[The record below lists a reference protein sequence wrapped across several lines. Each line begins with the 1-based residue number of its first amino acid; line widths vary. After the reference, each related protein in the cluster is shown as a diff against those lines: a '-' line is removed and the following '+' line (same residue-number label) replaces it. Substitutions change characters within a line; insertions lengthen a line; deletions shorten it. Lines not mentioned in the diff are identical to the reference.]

1 MSQTVTL
8 DTAWLFTCPR
18 CGRRN
23 VVEPELQAVTLDER
37 IEIAECEGIP
47 PDDVD
52 DEWECEPDLV
62 RCGKCR
68 TEFEVDDGGD
78 DDADDEE

>member
-1 MSQTVTL
+1 MKSVVL

-52 DEWECEPDLV
+52 DEWESTPDVV
-62 RCGKCR
+62 RCRGCR
-68 TEFEVDDGGD
+68 SEFDVDDGGED
-78 DDADDEE
+78 DDDHDIT